1 MIEGKEQYVA
11 AVMALSQFLIKGN
24 PTLGVMYEKVQLNP
38 KNDELINNFYTQKAF
53 VLNTLIETLQQKS
66 TQSEG
71 HS

>member
-24 PTLGVMYEKVQLNP
+24 PTLEVMYEKVQLNP